1 MSHEKIVREPVH
13 ELWEKDDR
21 VLRNYSTTTTPTTAN
36 NNNDNGDDNNTDN
49 DKTTAAATTLTEAT
63 LHAS

>member
-36 NNNDNGDDNNTDN
+36 NNDNGDDNNTDN